1 MDVVWKFNANEF
13 SFKKKNVWGVI
24 NAYQLLSNHH
34 YEETIE
40 IISSD
45 DHRSIKYLPASIQ
58 LCVIVP
64 EGKCKY
70 SGTLLEEDI

>member
-13 SFKKKNVWGVI
+13 SFFFPKNVWVVI

-34 YEETIE
+34 YDE

-64 EGKCKY
+64 EGKYKY
-70 SGTLLEEDI
+70 SGILLEEDI